1 MAWLLSLPI
10 WVLFWSIFLHKKSA
24 IRISTKYYV
33 IISSLALI
41 FVMGLR
47 NRYTGTM
54 DTYQYTLVFEGA
66 QKYTDLLKYLES
78 VDVLE
83 GSLIFSEA
91 GFFVYTWTAAQILPS
106 PQWFLLF
113 TSVII
118 VSMTAKFIYENSEDP
133 TISWITFICLGSFT
147 FVMNGMRQA
156 LAMSICLLSYR
167 YVKEKK
173 PIRFLL
179 TVLLAVLFHKSAIIF
194 AIVYLLR
201 NLKLNL
207 KSFALLSVGFVGF
220 IAMANRLA
228 VLYDSMTG
236 EDYSEVGS
244 FESGGII
251 NVLIYLIA
259 IVGMLIVYRRIKTS
273 DDFLPL
279 ALVIVGFSLYISR
292 FITAQIYERVSYYF
306 AYFLMLAF
314 PTIFKDLKSETRT
327 LMRMA
332 FMFAAI
338 VLFAYRISKGAFAD
352 FRLIF

>member
-66 QKYTDLLKYLES
+66 QKYADLSKYLEAINIF
-78 VDVLE
+78 E
-83 GSLIFSEA
+83 GEFIFSEA

-156 LAMSICLLSYR
+156 LSMSICLLSYR

-173 PIRFLL
+173 PNSYALRREF
-179 TVLLAVLFHKSAIIF
+179 F
-194 AIVYLLR
+194 A
-201 NLKLNL
+201 
-207 KSFALLSVGFVGF
+207 SFAKS
-220 IAMANRLA
+220 RLA
-228 VLYDSMTG
+228 RCVSCFDS
-236 EDYSEVGS
+236 
-244 FESGGII
+244 
-251 NVLIYLIA
+251 L
-259 IVGMLIVYRRIKTS
+259 
-273 DDFLPL
+273 
-279 ALVIVGFSLYISR
+279 
-292 FITAQIYERVSYYF
+292 
-306 AYFLMLAF
+306 
-314 PTIFKDLKSETRT
+314 
-327 LMRMA
+327 
-332 FMFAAI
+332 
-338 VLFAYRISKGAFAD
+338 
-352 FRLIF
+352 